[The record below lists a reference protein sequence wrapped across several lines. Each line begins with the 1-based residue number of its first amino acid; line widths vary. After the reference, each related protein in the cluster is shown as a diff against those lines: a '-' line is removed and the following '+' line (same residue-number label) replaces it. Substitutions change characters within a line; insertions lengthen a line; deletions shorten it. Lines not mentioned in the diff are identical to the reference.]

1 MNLKK
6 MYRLTEK
13 MSGLILTWI
22 LIPNLTILQE
32 YIISP
37 IVKYND
43 ETRLESLVGKLKKV
57 QIGTNIGP

>member
-1 MNLKK
+1 

-57 QIGTNIGP
+57 QMGTNIGP

>member
-57 QIGTNIGP
+57 QMGTNIGP